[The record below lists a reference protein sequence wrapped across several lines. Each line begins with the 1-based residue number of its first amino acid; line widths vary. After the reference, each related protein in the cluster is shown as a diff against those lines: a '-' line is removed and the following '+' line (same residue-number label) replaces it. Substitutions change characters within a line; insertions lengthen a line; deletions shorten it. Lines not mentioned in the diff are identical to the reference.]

1 MDEETLKYY
10 ESLIDM
16 CMTQG
21 WKNLMEEY
29 SALALSK
36 NSVED
41 TRDEKDLYY
50 RKGQIDI
57 IARLLNTESTIEK
70 MMQEEGSNEGL

>member
-10 ESLIDM
+10 ESLTDM

-29 SALALSK
+29 RALALST
-36 NSVED
+36 NSVEN
-41 TRDEKDLYY
+41 TRDDKDLYY